1 MKFFG
6 LITFA
11 FLASHLHAQ
20 QGLRGFD
27 LHLELGG
34 EFTKENY
41 GKAVSPLGDV
51 NGDLVDDFL
60 VGADF
65 ANGNGYS
72 ESGSVFLYSGS
83 DGSVIYRLN
92 GEADGDKFGGSIS
105 DSDDID
111 GDGIRDFIVGARL
124 SNTGSAA
131 KAGQAHVYSGAT
143 GDLIFRFQ
151 GTLTNGFFGIAVA
164 AVGDC
169 DLDGVADFL
178 VGSRGLLSGPG
189 KVFLYSG
196 ADGLLIR
203 QINGTSSG
211 DSFGDAVSAI
221 GDIDQDGSADF
232 LVGAPGINS
241 TYLYSGSTGNLIRLF
256 SSFSSGSDAGFAVAP
271 IDDLSGDGLPD
282 VLIGE
287 PSAKT
292 VHIYASS
299 SGTFLGSIIGGS
311 QHAEFGSS
319 LVSPGDVDLDGYA
332 DILVGAWDSIPSG
345 GDNTGAAFLYSSASG
360 ALLQQFNGDTDNGK
374 LGSSVG
380 YVGDLNRD
388 KLPDFV
394 IGSRHGDFQGVVQAG
409 YVDVYLTRHYLNLTI
424 DGQIPEPLWLTARYA
439 NPGDRVA
446 FYYGFPGT
454 STGNFFD
461 CNGVTFDLDI
471 PRLSRIYQAGL
482 NGKANFLIAVPPSA
496 IGRVVQAMNMDN
508 CEVSNPVTL

>member
-1 MKFFG
+1 MKFVG

-34 EFTKENY
+34 ESTKSNY

-65 ANGNGYS
+65 ADGNGFV
-72 ESGSVFLYSGS
+72 ESGSVFLYSGA

-92 GEADGDKFGGSIS
+92 GAGDGDKFGGSIS
-105 DSDDID
+105 PSDDVD
-111 GDGIRDFIVGARL
+111 GDGIRDFIVGSRL
-124 SNTGSAA
+124 ADTGAASN
-131 KAGQAHVYSGAT
+131 AGQAIVFSGAT
-143 GDLIFRFQ
+143 GELIYRFQ
-151 GTLTNGFFGIAVA
+151 GTITNGFFGIAVA
-164 AVGDC
+164 GVGDC
-169 DLDGVADFL
+169 DLDGISDFL
-178 VGSRGLLSGPG
+178 VGSRGSLSSPG
-189 KVFLYSG
+189 SVFLYSG

-203 QINGTSSG
+203 QINGSVSKGAFG
-211 DSFGDAVSAI
+211 DSVSAI
-221 GDIDQDGSADF
+221 GDIDQDGGADF
-232 LVGAPGINS
+232 LVGAPGANS
-241 TYLYSGSTGNLIRLF
+241 VYIYSGNTGGLIRLF

-292 VHIYASS
+292 VHIYASN
-299 SGTFLGSIIGGS
+299 SGTFLGSVIGGS

-319 LVSPGDVDLDGYA
+319 VISPGDVNLDGYA
-332 DILVGAWDSIPSG
+332 DILIGAFDSVPSG
-345 GDNTGAAFLYSSASG
+345 GDNTGAAFLYSSVGG
-360 ALLQQFNGDTDNGK
+360 ALLKQFNGDTDNGK
-374 LGSSVG
+374 FGSSVG
-380 YVGDLNRD
+380 YVGDVNRD
-388 KLPDFV
+388 NLPDFI
-394 IGSRHGDFQGVVQAG
+394 IGSRHGDFQGIEQAG
-409 YVDVYLTRHYLNLTI
+409 YADVYLTRHYLKLTI
-424 DGQIPEPLWLTARYA
+424 DGQVPEPLWLTAMYA
-439 NPGDRVA
+439 DPGHRVA

-454 STGNFFD
+454 STGDFFD
-461 CNGVTFDLDI
+461 CTGVTFDLDI
-471 PRLSRIYQAGL
+471 PRLSRIYQAGR

-496 IGRVVQAMNMDN
+496 TGRVVQALNMDN